1 MLDFLQGPLDYV
13 QALFDPAKRERRS
26 FEKLVG
32 KLVSKN
38 YQHEDRMLAI
48 ETLSEMDTPEA
59 TKALFRRWDMSADK
73 DREDRAEKEY
83 LAQVLVA
90 KGESMLPMLRK
101 HNDRSLNVTWPIQ
114 VMRQVSD
121 EYDVVTEILRVLAA
135 ESARLA
141 SFKPEKKVHLIRA
154 LRDQT
159 DDRICPAVVPLLND
173 IDETVRYE
181 AAGLIGSSYKGVEI
195 TYLGKDL
202 ICGTLKLHNDKNEAS
217 GTFVA
222 PLVERLSSEDE
233 DSARVRGAILEVL
246 VEAGWRVSDH
256 KDKLA
261 GHLGDYIIGHAGA
274 LQKKPS

>member
-1 MLDFLQGPLDYV
+1 LLDFLQGPLDYV

-48 ETLSEMDTPEA
+48 ETLSEMDTPQA
-59 TKALFRRWDMSADK
+59 TTALFRRWDMSADK

-90 KGESMLPMLRK
+90 KGERMLPMLRK
-101 HNDRSLNVTWPIQ
+101 HLDRSLNVTWPLQ

-154 LRDQT
+154 LWDQNDERT
-159 DDRICPAVVPLLND
+159 GLAVVPLLD
-173 IDETVRYE
+173 DFDETVRYE
-181 AAGLIGSSYKGVEI
+181 AAGLIGRKGDASFVE
-195 TYLGKDL
+195 
-202 ICGTLKLHNDKNEAS
+202 
-217 GTFVA
+217 
-222 PLVERLSSEDE
+222 PLVNRIAHEDE

-274 LQKKPS
+274 LQKKPE